1 MADRFV
7 TFCSSLH
14 GLFRTLTGNAAP
26 QATIYLRGLM
36 QARPRA
42 KNIERMEEAVAGADQ
57 DRLYH
62 FIPDSP

>member
-26 QATIYLRGLM
+26 QATIYLHGLM
-36 QARPRA
+36 QARPHA
-42 KNIERMEEAVAGADQ
+42 KNIERMEEAVAGADY
-57 DRLYH
+57 DRLHH